1 MSVRLFLAY
10 LCMGVSMM
18 GFYIGSELRFSH
30 IKHLLV
36 LIPALMAFV
45 LTIKRYRTRHFFLI
59 ISMVSFLGVSSIAFV
74 LSILHWPGVS
84 FFSILQV
91 PFLGF
96 VVVSFILWAIKQK
109 LKPLLLVHLFLM
121 GGFVLNMANLMFSL
135 GLGNTVWTVSL
146 LSFVATLWHLN
157 DFNRWEQQRNKKKEE
172 ISL

>member
-1 MSVRLFLAY
+1 
-10 LCMGVSMM
+10 MGVSMM
-18 GFYIGSELRFSH
+18 GFYIGSELRFSN

-45 LTIKRYRTRHFFLI
+45 LTIKRFRTRHFFLI
-59 ISMVSFLGVSSIAFV
+59 IAMVSFLGVSSMAFV

-84 FFSILQV
+84 FFSILQI

-121 GGFVLNMANLMFSL
+121 GGFVLNMANFMFSL

-157 DFNRWEQQRNKKKEE
+157 DFNRWEQQKIKKKEE

>member
-18 GFYIGSELRFSH
+18 GFYLGAELPFSP

-36 LIPALMAFV
+36 LIPALMAFM
-45 LTIKRYRTRHFFLI
+45 LTIKQFKTRHLLLI
-59 ISMVSFLGVSSIAFV
+59 VSMVSFLGVSSIGSM
-74 LSILHWPGVS
+74 LSIMQWPGESLFS
-84 FFSILQV
+84 FLQI

-135 GLGNTVWTVSL
+135 GLGSTVWTVSL

-157 DFNRWEQQRNKKKEE
+157 DFNRWEQKRDKKKEE